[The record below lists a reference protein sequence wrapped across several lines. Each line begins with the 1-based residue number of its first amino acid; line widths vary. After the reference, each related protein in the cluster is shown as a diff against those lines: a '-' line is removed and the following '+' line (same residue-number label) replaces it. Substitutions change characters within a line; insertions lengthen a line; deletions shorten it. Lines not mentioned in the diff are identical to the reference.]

1 MKVHFTVLLML
12 LICLSLPGMPVAAQA
27 DTAWQTVGDGID
39 YQEFH
44 FAEPNDVYVARM
56 DRANRSA
63 ILDSAVG
70 EGRISHGTERVSAM
84 FRRYDD
90 AINFWGGSWGQ
101 RNQVVVAING
111 SYFNEIGAPESGQ
124 VISGW
129 YAKRFTDLGGG
140 SGLAYGLNRS
150 VAIGQ
155 CVLNDRAKQNLV
167 IHHKSRDDTSLPID
181 GVNIPRGTDQLILYT
196 PQYDDFTHTT
206 ANGLE
211 VLVEMS
217 RPTLILPFPASAD
230 GFVRQIRDR
239 QGQSLIPFDHVVLS
253 ASGKARE
260 RLLEGLQTGDRVQ
273 ISQEITSYDKD
284 CASSYLHNWSKTYAS
299 IGGAFN
305 ILRDGQIVSSSEKG
319 ATIKNPRTAMAYNDE
334 YIFFIV
340 VDGRNPQR
348 SAGMTFD
355 EVAAFAR
362 DTLGATWAILQD
374 GGGSSVMVVNGQVKN
389 HPVSACY
396 AVYLPLVQ
404 GSNPQP
410 SVTNTPAPA
419 MTTDPRFSCERS
431 VANAM
436 LMINVQPA
444 ERSQTLHAFDLVTI
458 PSQAEIRLGP
468 GSNYPAFRSLSP
480 NTQGLVLPHAENLNG
495 IKAKGSYWWK
505 VAVGNNTGWIEEQ
518 AIVWRGSIFFNF
530 PTRILGPK

>member
-1 MKVHFTVLLML
+1 MKILFAALALLS
-12 LICLSLPGMPVAAQA
+12 CLSLPGVPVTAQVDDPWQAA
-27 DTAWQTVGDGID
+27 GDGIA
-39 YQEFH
+39 YHEFH
-44 FAEPNDVYVARM
+44 TAEPNDIYVARM
-56 DRANRSA
+56 ERSNPSA

-70 EGRISHGTERVSAM
+70 EGRISHGTEKVSEM

-101 RNQVVVAING
+101 RNRVVVAING
-111 SYFNEIGAPESGQ
+111 SYFNEIGAPDSGQ
-124 VISGW
+124 VTSGW

-155 CVLNDRAKQNLV
+155 CVLNDRAKQTV
-167 IHHKSRDDTSLPID
+167 TMIHKGRADTTLAID
-181 GVNIPRGTDQLILYT
+181 GLNIPRGADQLILYT

-206 ANGLE
+206 SNGLE
-211 VLVEMS
+211 VLVEMT

-239 QGQSLIPFDHVVLS
+239 QGQSLIPFDHIILS
-253 ASGKARE
+253 ASGKSRE
-260 RLLEGLQTGDRVQ
+260 RLLDGLQSGDRVR
-273 ISQEITSYDKD
+273 ISQEITSFDKD

-305 ILRDGQIVSSSEKG
+305 VLRDGQVVSSSEKG
-319 ATIKNPRTAMAYNDE
+319 ATVKNPRTAMAYNDQ

-340 VDGRNPQR
+340 VDGRNPRR
-348 SAGMTFD
+348 SVGMTFA
-355 EVAAFAR
+355 EVASFAR

-396 AVYLPLVQ
+396 VVYLPLIIK
-404 GSNPQP
+404 GGDPQQPDGTPTP
-410 SVTNTPAPA
+410 ST
-419 MTTDPRFSCERS
+419 TTDPRSSCERS

-444 ERSQTLHAFDLVTI
+444 ERSPTFRAFDLVLI
-458 PSQAEIRLGP
+458 PTQAEIRLGP
-468 GSNYPAFRSLSP
+468 GSNYPAFRTLP
-480 NTQGLVLPHAENLNG
+480 PGTQGLVLPHDQNLNG
-495 IKAKGSYWWK
+495 IKAKDSYWWK
-505 VAVGNNTGWIEEQ
+505 VAVGSNTGWIDER
-518 AIVWRGSIFFNF
+518 AIVRRGAVFFSF
-530 PTRILGPK
+530 PKQILGPK

>member
-1 MKVHFTVLLML
+1 MKIFLAVVAL
-12 LICLSLPGMPVAAQA
+12 LICLTVTAQA
-27 DTAWQTVGDGID
+27 EDNWQPVGDGID
-39 YQEFH
+39 YREFH
-44 FAEPNDVYVARM
+44 TTEPNDIYVARM
-56 DRANRSA
+56 DRANRGA

-70 EGRISHGTERVSAM
+70 EGRISHGTERVSEM

-101 RNQVVVAING
+101 RNRVVVAING
-111 SYFNEIGAPESGQ
+111 AYFNEIGAPDSGQ

-155 CVLNDRAKQNLV
+155 CVLNDRAKQTV
-167 IHHKSRDDTSLPID
+167 TIIHKSRADTTLAID
-181 GVNIPRGTDQLILYT
+181 GLNIPRGADQLILYT

-211 VLVEMS
+211 VLVEMA

-260 RLLEGLQTGDRVQ
+260 RLLDGLQSGDRVR
-273 ISQEITSYDKD
+273 ISQEITSFDKD

-305 ILRDGQIVSSSEKG
+305 VLRDGQIIASDEKG
-319 ATIKNPRTAMAYNDE
+319 GVVKHPRTAIAYNDRH
-334 YIFFIV
+334 IFFIV

-348 SAGMTFD
+348 SVGMTFE

-362 DTLGATWAILQD
+362 DSLGATWAILQD

-389 HPVSACY
+389 HPVSACSV
-396 AVYLPLVQ
+396 VYLPLVQ
-404 GSNPQP
+404 GGNPQQ
-410 SVTNTPAPA
+410 PAPDTPTPIPDA
-419 MTTDPRFSCERS
+419 NPRYSCERS

-444 ERSQTLHAFDLVTI
+444 KRSAAFRAFDLVTL
-458 PSQAEIRLGP
+458 PAQAEIRLGP
-468 GSNYPAFRSLSP
+468 GSNYPAFRSLP
-480 NTQGLVLPHAENLNG
+480 ANTQGLVLPHDKNLNG
-495 IKAKGSYWWK
+495 IQAKGSYWWK
-505 VAVGNNTGWIEEQ
+505 VAVGNSSGWVEEQ
-518 AIVWRGSIFFNF
+518 AIVRRGSIFFNF
-530 PTRILGPK
+530 PNRVLGPK